1 MANTVQ
7 PPSTTFT
14 DIKFHHPQ
22 ISSPLMRSAAG
33 NVLQKTQAQVDEVVD
48 LMRENMDKVLG
59 RDEKLLELDDRAQ
72 ALQEGASQ
80 FESRASHLRRKYWW
94 KNCKTRDPLLSSLD
108 FLVIHFF

>member
-1 MANTVQ
+1 MSA
-7 PPSTTFT
+7 
-14 DIKFHHPQ
+14 
-22 ISSPLMRSAAG
+22 SPLGAPDQMRSAAG

-80 FESRASHLRRKYWW
+80 FESRAFHLRRKYWW
-94 KNCKTRDPLLSSLD
+94 KNCKLLTIMFAVFTTTIFVIIII
-108 FLVIHFF
+108 FLIKHR